1 MAVYDLQE
9 QEQIDALK
17 AWWKHNRKL
26 ILLAVVAGV
35 LTFGAIAGWYYHKNQ
50 QELVAGELYSQMET
64 ELNSG
69 DKSKVRGIVATL
81 TADYP
86 RTGYAALAALIGA
99 RAADDIGDVAGAQA
113 RLHWL
118 IDNAADDATRD
129 LARLRLAALL
139 LDDKKFPDALILL
152 DAKHGE
158 AWDALYA
165 NLRGD
170 VLIAQGRVDE
180 ARAAYRIAFDKSS
193 AQNAFRTL
201 VQTKLDALGGVK

>member
-50 QELVAGELYSQMET
+50 QELAAGELYSQMET
-64 ELNSG
+64 ALNSG
-69 DKSKVRGIVATL
+69 DKSKVRNIVATL

-129 LARLRLAALL
+129 LARLRLAAFL
-139 LDDKKFPDALILL
+139 LDD
-152 DAKHGE
+152 KHGE

-193 AQNAFRTL
+193 AQNAFR
-201 VQTKLDALGGVK
+201 

>member
-17 AWWKHNRKL
+17 AWWKHYRKL
-26 ILLAVVAGV
+26 MLLAVVAGV

-64 ELNSG
+64 ALNSG
-69 DKSKVRGIVATL
+69 DKSKARNIAAML

-113 RLHWL
+113 RLHC
-118 IDNAADDATRD
+118 
-129 LARLRLAALL
+129 
-139 LDDKKFPDALILL
+139 
-152 DAKHGE
+152 
-158 AWDALYA
+158 
-165 NLRGD
+165 
-170 VLIAQGRVDE
+170 Q
-180 ARAAYRIAFDKSS
+180 
-193 AQNAFRTL
+193 
-201 VQTKLDALGGVK
+201 